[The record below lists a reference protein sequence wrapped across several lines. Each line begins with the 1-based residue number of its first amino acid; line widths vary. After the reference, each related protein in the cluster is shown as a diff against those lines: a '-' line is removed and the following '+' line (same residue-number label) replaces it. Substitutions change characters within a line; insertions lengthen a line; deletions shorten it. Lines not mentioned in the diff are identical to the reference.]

1 MKNLITLQYNKNFV
15 NFRNLE
21 LLKILIIVEKCFY
34 VQAFTT
40 INQFLFHFSQLF
52 WTDRHYPRIESS
64 NLDGTG
70 RRIFVEDFI
79 GQPNSLA
86 IDFQNRQL
94 CWTDAGTETGYLTVN
109 PKIGRSI

>member
-1 MKNLITLQYNKNFV
+1 LKNLYPLQYNKNFV
-15 NFRNLE
+15 CLRNLE
-21 LLKILIIVEKCFY
+21 LNCFY
-34 VQAFTT
+34 KLFTT

-70 RRIFVEDFI
+70 RRIFVGDFI
-79 GQPNSLA
+79 GQPNALS

>member
-1 MKNLITLQYNKNFV
+1 MSVLA
-15 NFRNLE
+15 
-21 LLKILIIVEKCFY
+21 ILSIDENCFY
-34 VQAFTT
+34 KLSLQIT
-40 INQFLFHFSQLF
+40 ITQFLFHFSQLF

-70 RRIFVEDFI
+70 RRLFVEDFI

-109 PKIGRSI
+109 PKIGTVKSRVLTRLI